1 MALSQG
7 LQSLGESIDSFKMLG
22 AVIKDKVVTAF
33 TTLKGAIAATGLG
46 LLAIA
51 IGYVATNFDKVRE
64 AVLKLV
70 PGLETV
76 GKWVGKLIDSVT
88 DFVGVTSDASRALNN
103 LKENAQK
110 SIKQTEKFLA
120 EHGDQLDEWEKKR
133 IDAHQRYNQAITKG
147 EYDAVELKKRLTRE
161 LLAIEDERNKALQ
174 KIADD
179 KKLKDFE
186 NRNKKQIDPITGIPL
201 EEIKSTNKI
210 IVDELQKRA
219 NVEIDIAKD
228 AANIKKMIHEEE
240 VNDAEM
246 TADAIGNAMVALSD
260 LVGQDT
266 VAGKGLAIAAAGIST
281 YLSAQKAYESQFK
294 PLATVDSPVRAAL
307 AAATAVA
314 MGLANIRRIAAIQ
327 VPNAKGGGT
336 PTPSL
341 GYSFSSGGSAPLQP
355 TTNVTT
361 TQLSQG
367 TLRQL
372 QTQPVRAYVVESDM
386 TESQN
391 RVKRI
396 ERAAE
401 FGG

>member
-1 MALSQG
+1 
-7 LQSLGESIDSFKMLG
+7 
-22 AVIKDKVVTAF
+22 
-33 TTLKGAIAATGLG
+33 
-46 LLAIA
+46 
-51 IGYVATNFDKVRE
+51 
-64 AVLKLV
+64 
-70 PGLETV
+70 
-76 GKWVGKLIDSVT
+76 
-88 DFVGVTSDASRALNN
+88 
-103 LKENAQK
+103 
-110 SIKQTEKFLA
+110 
-120 EHGDQLDEWEKKR
+120 
-133 IDAHQRYNQAITKG
+133 
-147 EYDAVELKKRLTRE
+147 
-161 LLAIEDERNKALQ
+161 
-174 KIADD
+174 
-179 KKLKDFE
+179 
-186 NRNKKQIDPITGIPL
+186 
-201 EEIKSTNKI
+201 
-210 IVDELQKRA
+210 LQKRA
-219 NVEIDIAKD
+219 NIEIDIAKD